1 MAQIPVFPDELV
13 HLICEVVA
21 YNKGEITLPELWR
34 SSESFVGLSD
44 DKLKEFVFSSVSSHP
59 DVKLYEGGKVCDKLY
74 SEVAENEDAY
84 TLRIGEDT
92 LWTILTGYRKKEA
105 NIGGF
110 AFELLLEIAKAGDK
124 GINTK
129 DLAQATNQDPRS
141 ITGRVKKIGHLIC
154 SVQMIYKGHVVKL
167 LKLKRYS
174 ESDNAVKP
182 YVNLRDYLGQIVDV
196 VKKSKNGVRQIIDLK
211 RELKFDVEK
220 RLSKAFIAAIAWLDE
235 KEYLKKVLLVSP
247 TNPSVKIR
255 CVKYLRDYVQEDKST
270 NDFDYESEP
279 GDDPLDDDKLGLEE
293 EDAYEGLDS
302 SNATNILQ
310 EEGLLVQ
317 DEKSTGKDDILMNRF
332 YPIQNQT
339 YDMTEK
345 AGLQGISTME
355 VIKRL
360 TGRDYK
366 RAFTKSSEYYVESVG
381 KPKNNVDE
389 YRIVRVYDFEGRKK
403 FYRFF
408 TEENFKK
415 LTDAPQTYVS
425 GRFEPIESQKEA
437 LAELNESN
445 FIPLSSSLRFV
456 DNDGQESFFWNGEI
470 KSPVSVSAR
479 GRKRKQEDVAAVQKA
494 ISVNNKRRSVK
505 QKEKPPSM
513 SSTVP
518 ATASGDV
525 VNSPSSPSENDG
537 TNKPRVLEIGG
548 FSAGSLR
555 SLWRQ
560 RAILE
565 VVRKA
570 GGVTY
575 LREQFFEDVSH
586 FMGSNTLLDKKT
598 VRGDVNLMLQNE
610 KLRMEDEPHTG
621 KRIIYLPE
629 VDPNAIASY
638 IIKDKDNKKAYFKDV
653 IHNTDIYFFDQTEKH
668 RFHRGVKSAER
679 VRNYQ
684 DRSRTKKDAQK
695 KAWKKAEDA
704 LSLQR
709 QYKLSRD
716 LTAVGEKDL
725 SKKSGKPG
733 KGKKKALFQVGNK
746 LGARALVMAV
756 VITKSIKNEI
766 LWDEITKLFPSNSLS
781 NLKKQWTARR
791 IRMGHVGW
799 RAYVD
804 KWRKILVSATRE
816 ERVTLEDVERLDLP
830 KLIDL
835 WITSDVD
842 EDQKPTLLYRDYLEN
857 KKRYTLIRVG
867 TNVGMKSGLAMSSMI
882 QRETSSLK
890 KIFVYDNYDTSSKRL
905 PPWGTEGDVR
915 AVIRSIL
922 YDHPDTSREKIEVLS
937 TIPKELVDKVI
948 MDMAKEKH
956 LYLQGSRLEATDTIK
971 EFLETR
977 GNYRMFEQCEIYR
990 NKLEEMFQAGNGVI
1004 ISEEIPDIAS
1014 WIFIDLIAQSKVNL
1028 DVIPTVD
1035 SSQKLSYVTRRL
1047 GIRGLTPPLIMSAKK
1062 STKLTKEIHVPLPMG
1077 EPNSKLWIDGTGCL
1091 RGEVWK
1097 CLLSM
1102 ITNEILFNP
1111 GVTLDMLEQNC
1122 NFVLS
1127 RRELKDIC
1135 GWLLKKGLVIE
1146 TPFEGLQAGHEWYTL
1161 LK

>member
-1 MAQIPVFPDELV
+1 M
-13 HLICEVVA
+13 
-21 YNKGEITLPELWR
+21 
-34 SSESFVGLSD
+34 SSNQ
-44 DKLKEFVFSSVSSHP
+44 
-59 DVKLYEGGKVCDKLY
+59 DVTLYERGKPSEKIY
-74 SEVAENEDAY
+74 SEIAGNEDAY
-84 TLRIGEDT
+84 TLKISEDT

-110 AFELLLEIAKAGDK
+110 AFELLLEIAKARDK

-129 DLAQATNQDPRS
+129 DLALATSQDPRS
-141 ITGRVKKIGHLIC
+141 ITGRVKKISHLIC

-167 LKLKRYS
+167 LKLKRYL

-211 RELKFDVEK
+211 RELKFDSEK

-317 DEKSTGKDDILMNRF
+317 DEKSTEKDEILMNRF

-339 YDMTEK
+339 YDMTEE

-360 TGRDYK
+360 TGKDYK

-381 KPKNNVDE
+381 KPKSNVDE
-389 YRIVRVYDFEGRKK
+389 YCIVRVYDFEGRKK

-408 TEENFKK
+408 TEENFKT
-415 LTDAPQTYVS
+415 LTGVSQEPVS
-425 GRFEPIESQKEA
+425 GRFEPIEKHTQS

-445 FIPLSSSLRFV
+445 FIPLSSSLRFI
-456 DNDGQESFFWNGEI
+456 DNGGRESFFWNGEI
-470 KSPVSVSAR
+470 KSPVNASLR
-479 GRKRKQEDVAAVQKA
+479 GRKRKQEDVAAIQKA
-494 ISVNNKRRSVK
+494 ISVNNKRRSIK
-505 QKEKPPSM
+505 QKEKLPFL
-513 SSTVP
+513 SSPGPGV
-518 ATASGDV
+518 AGRDIAD
-525 VNSPSSPSENDG
+525 SPSTANDNDG
-537 TNKPRVLEIGG
+537 GNKSRVLEIGG

-565 VVRKA
+565 VVKKA

-586 FMGSNTLLDKKT
+586 YMGSNTLLDKKT
-598 VRGDVNLMLQNE
+598 VRGDVNLMLQND

-621 KRIIYLPE
+621 KRIVYLPE
-629 VDPNAIASY
+629 VDPNAISSY

-684 DRSRTKKDAQK
+684 NRSKPKKGSQG
-695 KAWKKAEDA
+695 KAWKEKTEDA

-716 LTAVGEKDL
+716 LAAVGEKGL
-725 SKKSGKPG
+725 PKKNEKTERG
-733 KGKKKALFQVGNK
+733 KKALFQVGNK
-746 LGARALVMAV
+746 LGVRALIMAV

-766 LWDEITKLFPSNSLS
+766 LWDEITRLFPSNSLS
-781 NLKKQWTARR
+781 NLKKQWTAQR
-791 IRMGHVGW
+791 IKMGHVGW

-816 ERVTLEDVERLDLP
+816 ESITLEDVERLDLP

-835 WITSDVD
+835 WITSDAD
-842 EDQKPTLLYRDYLEN
+842 EDQRPILLYRDYVEN
-857 KKRYTLIRVG
+857 KKRYTLIRDEK
-867 TNVGMKSGLAMSSMI
+867 NVGLKSGLAMSSMI

-890 KIFVYDNYDTSSKRL
+890 KIFVYDDCKISSKQL
-905 PPWGTEGDVR
+905 PSWGTEGDVR

-922 YDHPDTSREKIEVLS
+922 YDNPDTSREKIEILS
-937 TIPKELVDKVI
+937 MIPKELVDKVI

-971 EFLETR
+971 EFLQAR
-977 GNYRMFEQCEIYR
+977 GNYKMFEQCEIYR
-990 NKLEEMFQAGNGVI
+990 NKLEEMFHAGNGVI

-1014 WIFIDLIAQSKVNL
+1014 WIFIDLIAHSKVNL
-1028 DVIPTVD
+1028 DIIPTVD
-1035 SSQKLSYVTRRL
+1035 GSQKLSYVTRRL
-1047 GIRGLTPPLIMSAKK
+1047 GIRGLTPPLIMSAKR
-1062 STKLTKEIHVPLPMG
+1062 STKLTKETQVPLPMG
-1077 EPNSKLWIDGTGCL
+1077 EPNSKLWVDGMGCL
-1091 RGEVWK
+1091 RQDVWK

-1102 ITNEILFNP
+1102 ITNEILYNP
-1111 GVTLDMLEQNC
+1111 GITIDKLEQNC
-1122 NFVLS
+1122 SFVLS
-1127 RRELKDIC
+1127 KRELSDIC
-1135 GWLLKKGLVIE
+1135 AWLLEKDLASE

-1161 LK
+1161 LR

>member
-1 MAQIPVFPDELV
+1 M
-13 HLICEVVA
+13 
-21 YNKGEITLPELWR
+21 
-34 SSESFVGLSD
+34 
-44 DKLKEFVFSSVSSHP
+44 
-59 DVKLYEGGKVCDKLY
+59 
-74 SEVAENEDAY
+74 
-84 TLRIGEDT
+84 
-92 LWTILTGYRKKEA
+92 WTILTGYRKKEA

-110 AFELLLEIAKAGDK
+110 AFELLLEIAKAGEK

-129 DLAQATNQDPRS
+129 DLALATNQDPRS
-141 ITGRVKKIGHLIC
+141 ITGRVKKIGHLIY

-174 ESDNAVKP
+174 ESDNAVKA
-182 YVNLRDYLGQIVDV
+182 YVNMRDYLGLIVDV

-211 RELKFDVEK
+211 RELKFDAEK
-220 RLSKAFIAAIAWLDE
+220 RLSKAFVAAIAWLDE
-235 KEYLKKVLLVSP
+235 KQYLKKVLLVSP

-255 CVKYLRDYVQEDKST
+255 CVKYHRDYVQEDKLT

-302 SNATNILQ
+302 SNATKILQ

-317 DEKSTGKDDILMNRF
+317 DEKSDEKNGILMNRF

-339 YDMTEK
+339 YHMTEK
-345 AGLQGISTME
+345 AGLQGISTMDL
-355 VIKRL
+355 IKWL
-360 TGRDYK
+360 TGGDYK

-381 KPKNNVDE
+381 KPKNNFDE
-389 YRIVRVYDFEGRKK
+389 HSIVRVYDFEGRKK

-415 LTDAPQTYVS
+415 LTDAPQVS
-425 GRFEPIESQKEA
+425 ISDGFEPVENQEA
-437 LAELNESN
+437 TLGQLNGSN
-445 FIPLSSSLRFV
+445 FIPLSGSLRFI
-456 DNDGQESFFWNGEI
+456 DNDGRGSFFWNGEI
-470 KSPVSVSAR
+470 KSPANQSTR
-479 GRKRKQEDVAAVQKA
+479 GRKRKQEHVAAAQKA
-494 ISVNNKRRSVK
+494 ISANNKKRNVK
-505 QKEKPPSM
+505 QKEEP
-513 SSTVP
+513 STVSNVGP
-518 ATASGDV
+518 AVTASDI
-525 VNSPSSPSENDG
+525 VNSPSVTGENDG
-537 TNKPRVLEIGG
+537 SNKSRVLEVGG

-586 FMGSNTLLDKKT
+586 FMGSETLLDKKT

-610 KLRMEDEPHTG
+610 KLRIEDEAHTG

-629 VDPNAIASY
+629 VDPASIASY
-638 IIKDKDNKKAYFKDV
+638 VLKDKDNKKPYFEDV

-668 RFHRGVKSAER
+668 RFHRGVKSAQR

-684 DRSRTKKDAQK
+684 DRSKTKKEPQQ
-695 KAWKKAEDA
+695 KAWKKTEDA
-704 LSLQR
+704 SSLQR

-716 LTAVGEKDL
+716 LTAVGEKDPFKKGGKGGK
-725 SKKSGKPG
+725 SKKGT
-733 KGKKKALFQVGNK
+733 LFQVGNK
-746 LGARALVMAV
+746 LGSRALVMAV

-766 LWDEITKLFPSNSLS
+766 LWDEITKLFPKNSLS
-781 NLKKQWTARR
+781 NLKKQWTLQR

-799 RAYVD
+799 KAYID

-816 ERVTLEDVERLDLP
+816 ERVTLEDIERLDLP
-830 KLIDL
+830 KLIEL
-835 WITSDVD
+835 WIKSDVD
-842 EDQKPTLLYRDYLEN
+842 EDQKPVLLYRDYLEN

-867 TNVGMKSGLAMSSMI
+867 RNVGVKSGLAMSSMI

-890 KIFVYDNYDTSSKRL
+890 RVFVYDNCDMSSKQL

-956 LYLQGSRLEATDTIK
+956 LYLQGSRLEATETIK
-971 EFLETR
+971 EFLQAR
-977 GNYRMFEQCEIYR
+977 GNYKMFEQCEIYR
-990 NKLEEMFQAGNGVI
+990 KKLEEMFQAGNGVI
-1004 ISEEIPDIAS
+1004 ISEEIPDVAS

-1028 DVIPTVD
+1028 HVIPTFD
-1035 SSQKLSYVTRRL
+1035 NSQKLSYVTRRL
-1047 GIRGLTPPLIMSAKK
+1047 GIKGLTPPLIMSAKK
-1062 STKLTKEIHVPLPMG
+1062 STKPTKDIQIPLPMG
-1077 EPNSKLWIDGTGCL
+1077 EPNSKLWVDGTGCL
-1091 RGEVWK
+1091 RRDVWK
-1097 CLLSM
+1097 CLLAM

-1111 GVTLDMLEQNC
+1111 GVTVDILEQNC

-1127 RRELKDIC
+1127 KRELRDIC
-1135 GWLLKKGLVIE
+1135 GWLLKKGLIIE
-1146 TPFEGLQAGHEWYTL
+1146 TPFEGLQAGREWYTL